1 MVLDNWLIEA
11 ILTILAALLV
21 GYIAVWFVSQFNKDK

>member
-21 GYIAVWFVSQFNKDK
+21 GYIAVYFVSQFNKDK

>member
-11 ILTILAALLV
+11 ILTIAAAFLV
-21 GYIAVWFVSQFNKDK
+21 GYIAVWFISQFNKDN